1 MRVKRTHAA
10 FAALVTASVLTLG
23 ACGGDSIQNADQPA
37 GAKDC
42 GEMNMAV
49 NPWVGYEADA
59 YVVGYLAQTKLGC
72 TVNYKNLDEQVSWK
86 GFGTGAVD
94 VVIEN
99 WGHPELQKKYMA
111 DQGGDGSAV
120 DAGLTGN
127 DGVIGWYVP
136 PWMAEKY
143 PDITNWENLNK
154 YADMFKTSES
164 GDLGTLYDGDPG
176 FVTNDEALVKNLDLN
191 FKVVYAGSE
200 NALIEAF
207 RNAEE
212 NKTPMI
218 GYFYEPQ
225 WFLAEVPLVKVDL
238 PKYTEGCD
246 ADPEKVACDYPPY
259 PLNKV
264 VSSDFAESG
273 SPAFDLVKAFSWT
286 NDDQNLVAKYIAQ
299 DKMKPEDAAKKWI
312 DENPDKVA
320 PWLEA
325 AGVSS

>member
-1 MRVKRTHAA
+1 MRVKRTQAA

-23 ACGGDSIQNADQPA
+23 ACGGDSIENANEPA
-37 GAKDC
+37 GSKDC

-59 YVVGYLAQTKLGC
+59 HVVGYLAQTKLGC

-99 WGHPELQKKYMA
+99 WGHPELQKKYMT
-111 DQGGDGSAV
+111 DKGGDGSAV

-143 PDITNWENLNK
+143 PDITDWKNLNK
-154 YADMFKTSES
+154 YADLFKTSES
-164 GDLGTLYDGDPG
+164 GDQGTLFDGDPG

-191 FKVVYAGSE
+191 YKVVYAGSE

-207 RNAEE
+207 RTAEQ
-212 NKTPMI
+212 NKKPMI

-238 PKYTEGCD
+238 PAYKAGCD

-264 VSSDFAESG
+264 VSADFADSG
-273 SPAFDLVKAFSWT
+273 SPAYDLVKAFTWT

-299 DKMKPEDAAKKWI
+299 DQMDPDEAAKKWI
-312 DENPDKVA
+312 DDNPDKVDA
-320 PWLEA
+320 WLKA
-325 AGVSS
+325 AGVS